1 MCLLS
6 RWHLVAAASRRSKVW
21 LLTAIRR
28 RATRVPLAGQAA
40 APALLWHRP
49 RPESV
54 GAATLA
60 RRHEPGPRSR
70 ARNCVGRDRQRD
82 VYAAC
87 VCPAGTGTTSGLRC
101 SNRATSASP
110 RSTRSPRPVSQMAR
124 AGSIPA
130 ATRARTTHSQ
140 TGTRHALHA
149 SRLLLFRMHGR
160 SPSQFSHARVHQ
172 NRPRRESSLTSR
184 ERSLT
189 SRQWPSAAVLSL
201 SLSLLPVAS
210 ALSVMIHPASRWT
223 AMMRKSPPAII
234 DGKLQVPQ
242 TVGPW
247 CRAG

>member
-101 SNRATSASP
+101 SNRAMSASP

-149 SRLLLFRMHGR
+149 SRLLLLFRMHGR
-160 SPSQFSHARVHQ
+160 SPSQLSHARVHQ

-201 SLSLLPVAS
+201 SLSVARGVGAVCDDPS
-210 ALSVMIHPASRWT
+210 RFSVDSDDAEEPPSDYRW
-223 AMMRKSPPAII
+223 
-234 DGKLQVPQ
+234 
-242 TVGPW
+242 
-247 CRAG
+247 